1 MHAVA
6 SSSSLAAAAPVC
18 RICWESTCEANGSDE
33 FLRPTPCSCR
43 DERSNVHQDCLECV
57 PERTPH
63 PPRENRVNKRLPPP
77 ASSSRAIARGAA
89 SAPRAKPTPSA
100 SRPPAPPPPTPPTP
114 LTPPSPSLAPLPSPS
129 RRWILEARSQGRFD
143 AGTICHACGDRYD
156 HPALA
161 RTVLSE
167 ASKAIRPAELSADHR
182 EPVALIGGTGY
193 VGRSVALHL
202 LDHPTFRLGAIVGS
216 AATAGKP
223 FSAVFEKKE
232 EALVEHYGRDLWK
245 PQDFPAELMSAR
257 VSSVEEV
264 LELGECKTAL
274 SFIAPEHGEV
284 EDTLA
289 AAGVKV
295 FSISPHARFDLANPL
310 SVPEANP
317 EVLREAVARSV
328 EDPAAEALSLV
339 KSPNCVTCGTVIA
352 LKALDDAFGVD
363 EVSVTTFQSL
373 SGRGDAKYPRDV
385 VMGNVYPLHG
395 TVERT
400 GEYQTGELRRIM
412 PGVSKVSVAAYRVP
426 VQRGHLVD
434 VRVRFKRP
442 ASAAGAGEYR
452 RPTERE
458 VAAAFERFDP
468 LRDVPLPSK
477 PRRAIYVKP
486 LDEWGEV
493 GEDGERERPPP
504 RVGTPRPKDDCEFE
518 GGMAI
523 SVGNIDATDECF
535 DVKFCVVVNNVVRG
549 AWGAALLN
557 AEYWRYL
564 EKVVRPAPRA
574 EN

>member
-1 MHAVA
+1 M
-6 SSSSLAAAAPVC
+6 
-18 RICWESTCEANGSDE
+18 
-33 FLRPTPCSCR
+33 
-43 DERSNVHQDCLECV
+43 
-57 PERTPH
+57 
-63 PPRENRVNKRLPPP
+63 
-77 ASSSRAIARGAA
+77 
-89 SAPRAKPTPSA
+89 
-100 SRPPAPPPPTPPTP
+100 
-114 LTPPSPSLAPLPSPS
+114 
-129 RRWILEARSQGRFD
+129 
-143 AGTICHACGDRYD
+143 
-156 HPALA
+156 
-161 RTVLSE
+161 
-167 ASKAIRPAELSADHR
+167 DHR

-193 VGRSVALHL
+193 VGRSVALHP

-232 EALVEHYGRDLWK
+232 EALVEHYGKDLWK
-245 PQDFPAELMSAR
+245 PLDFPAELMSAR

-328 EDPAAEALSLV
+328 EDPAGGGALARQVAQLCHV
-339 KSPNCVTCGTVIA
+339 RHGDRAQGAGRRVRRRRGVR
-352 LKALDDAFGVD
+352 DD
-363 EVSVTTFQSL
+363 VSVPL
-373 SGRGDAKYPRDV
+373 RARRREVPRPRDV

-442 ASAAGAGEYR
+442 AGGPYR

-523 SVGNIDATDECF
+523 SVGNIDATDECLATR
-535 DVKFCVVVNNVVRG
+535 NS
-549 AWGAALLN
+549 ASSSTTS
-557 AEYWRYL
+557 
-564 EKVVRPAPRA
+564 
-574 EN
+574 

>member
-1 MHAVA
+1 MQAVA

-57 PERTPH
+57 PEAPARKPSQQTSPSTSI
-63 PPRENRVNKRLPPP
+63 LP
-77 ASSSRAIARGAA
+77 ASDRAKCRA
-89 SAPRAKPTPSA
+89 SAALETNVLRVPDPIA
-100 SRPPAPPPPTPPTP
+100 SLHPAD
-114 LTPPSPSLAPLPSPS
+114 LADPPSSPFPLL

-167 ASKAIRPAELSADHR
+167 AAKAIRPAEMSVDHR
-182 EPVALIGGTGY
+182 EPVALIGGTGH
-193 VGRSVALHL
+193 VGRSVALHP

-232 EALVEHYGRDLWK
+232 EALVEHYGKDLWK
-245 PQDFPAELMSAR
+245 PLDFPAELMSAR

-400 GEYQTGELRRIM
+400 GEYQTGNFDESCPGCPRCPSRRTAS
-412 PGVSKVSVAAYRVP
+412 PC
-426 VQRGHLVD
+426 
-434 VRVRFKRP
+434 
-442 ASAAGAGEYR
+442 SAATSWTFACVSSARRGGPYR

-468 LRDVPLPSK
+468 RRTCRSSSK
-477 PRRAIYVKP
+477 RATRAIYVKP
-486 LDEWGEV
+486 LDEWGRWARTASARGRRRGWARRDRRTIASSRGDGHLG
-493 GEDGERERPPP
+493 GEHRRDGRVLRREILRRRQQRRER
-504 RVGTPRPKDDCEFE
+504 RE
-518 GGMAI
+518 
-523 SVGNIDATDECF
+523 
-535 DVKFCVVVNNVVRG
+535 
-549 AWGAALLN
+549 WGAALLN